1 MKRWGWDQV
10 DLREAL
16 REAYRVSRTGRSK
29 WEVFIRKKGAKKLV
43 LVYDEEFDEVFVIT
57 GAEG

>member
-1 MKRWGWDQV
+1 MRRWGWDQL
-10 DLREAL
+10 DLREAI

-29 WEVFIRKKGAKKLV
+29 GEVFIRKKGTKKLG
-43 LVYDEEFDEVFVIT
+43 LVYDEEFDEVFVLT